1 MGSKGGPCLFF
12 CAWDEKMLTFRGCC
26 TSCAIVLPGLGV
38 SLAAPPVYVPYVV
51 IPHATPE
58 LIVEVVER
66 KVSRDGR
73 ELALV
78 LRPPNENF
86 ALQFEFTG
94 TELHSLELLFRDIR
108 PPKRLTYYFNMRKE
122 TPFMDLMDQS
132 GVLID
137 QVGKDCRIKFDRH
150 ALQVLAPRGRIR
162 YIAITADEEE
172 MKLKQAALKQARL
185 ESASS
190 R

>member
-1 MGSKGGPCLFF
+1 MRSFRLCWAICGLVLSGVGICL
-12 CAWDEKMLTFRGCC
+12 
-26 TSCAIVLPGLGV
+26 S
-38 SLAAPPVYVPYVV
+38 AAPVYVPFVV
-51 IPHATPE
+51 IPDPTPE
-58 LIVEVVER
+58 LVVEVVER
-66 KVSRDGR
+66 KVSHDGR

-86 ALQFEFTG
+86 AIQFDFTG

-137 QVGKDCRIKFDRH
+137 PVGKDCRIKFDRH
-150 ALQVLAPRGRIR
+150 ALQVFAPRGRIR
-162 YIAITADEEE
+162 YIALTADEEE
-172 MKLKQAALKQARL
+172 RNLKQAAAKQAKS
-185 ESASS
+185 EPASS